1 MLTFNDMKK
10 IAVVLFAISA
20 IYTFHSCTE
29 DFLEVPPYG
38 TYTLDNLT
46 KKDAINKLLI
56 GCYSRLMGEANAHAD
71 LFWGPAQL
79 LLSSV
84 HGGDLMKG
92 GPSKGDLSQ
101 WQEYNEFKI
110 TTGNAY
116 VLDYWKSAYDAIFR
130 INLVLNQLTKNT
142 DMTDAEKLQVTAE
155 ARFLRAHY
163 YFYLKRTFNNIPYI
177 DETAVDPRVP
187 NTVDNDGA
195 TFVNIWPQ
203 ICEDMDFARKNLPLT
218 QTDLG
223 RPNKWAADCYYAK
236 LLIWR
241 ANFGDLTSAA
251 YTEALTIL
259 NDVMANGKTA
269 KGDKYGLQPY
279 YYYNFSAVYDN
290 SKESVWALQCA
301 VNDGVASTAGV
312 FGTGIKGNP
321 ETKLFCTQAA
331 DGPGWGNGWGF
342 CYPTQFYVD
351 QFRTKPNGLPYLDY
365 YATNANS
372 VKSDY
377 GLSSTDPF
385 TPDTVGL
392 DPRLDWVVGRRGIP
406 FLDYGIMPGRRWIR
420 GPEIG
425 GPYIMKKFNVKNSE
439 MGIYTTSKASFN
451 NAINVCIIRY
461 PDVLLWAAECE
472 ARVGSLANA
481 RNLVNQ
487 VRDRMKQN
495 STNANNWVKLDDG
508 VTNAANYRIDL
519 YPSDGSA
526 EDAFKSIPEALQAI
540 LFERGLE
547 LGLEGHRFWDILRFG
562 VDETYFNAWAAKQNT
577 ALPGQAINTYVYTR
591 VPDAYSPIPT
601 TAIDNSLLNGVA
613 TLTQN
618 PGY

>member
-1 MLTFNDMKK
+1 MKK
-10 IAVVLFAISA
+10 IAVLIFAIGA
-20 IYTFHSCTE
+20 IYTFYSCTE

-38 TYTLDNLT
+38 SYTLDNLT
-46 KKDAINKLLI
+46 SKESINKLLV
-56 GCYSRLMGEANAHAD
+56 GCYSRLNGEMNLHID
-71 LFWGPAQL
+71 IF
-79 LLSSV
+79 SSPGQMV
-84 HGGDLMKG
+84 LGSIHGGDVMKG

-101 WQEYNEFKI
+101 LQEYNEFKI
-110 TTGNAY
+110 TTGNAFL
-116 VLDYWKSAYDAIFR
+116 LDFWKAYHDGVYR
-130 INLVLNQLTKNT
+130 CNLVLNQLAKCTE
-142 DMTDAEKLQVTAE
+142 MTDAEKLQVTAE

-163 YFYLKRTFNNIPYI
+163 YFFLKRTFNNIPFI
-177 DETAVDPRVP
+177 DETITEVRQP
-187 NTVDNDGA
+187 NTVDNDGV

-203 ICEDMDFARKNLPLT
+203 ICADMDFARKNLPTT

-259 NDVMANGKTA
+259 NDVMANGVTVNNL
-269 KGDKYGLQPY
+269 KYGLQSY
-279 YYYNFSAVYDN
+279 YYWNFSAAHEN
-290 SKESVWALQCA
+290 TAESVWAYQHT
-301 VNDGVASTAGV
+301 VNDGISSSAAV
-312 FGTGIKGNP
+312 FGRSTKGNQ

-331 DGPGWGNGWGF
+331 DGPGWTAGWGF
-342 CYPTQFYVD
+342 AGPSQWYVD

-365 YATNANS
+365 YATNPTS

-377 GLSSTDPF
+377 GLYSTDPY

-392 DPRLDWVVGRRGIP
+392 DPRLDWTVGRRGIP
-406 FLDYGIMPGRRWIR
+406 FLDYGIMPGRRWLR
-420 GPEIG
+420 GPEIQ
-425 GPYIMKKFNVKNSE
+425 GPYIYKKFNIKNSE
-439 MGIYTTSKASFN
+439 LGLYCYDKNNIS
-451 NAINVCIIRY
+451 NAINVCLIRY
-461 PDVLLWAAECE
+461 TDVLLWAAECE
-472 ARVGSLANA
+472 ARVGSLTNA
-481 RNLVNQ
+481 RDLVNQ
-487 VRDRMKQN
+487 VRNRMVLN
-495 STNANNWVKLDDG
+495 SDNANNWVKLDDG
-508 VTNAANYRIDL
+508 VTDAAKYRIGL

-526 EDAFKSIPEALQAI
+526 DDAFKSIPEALQAI

-562 VDETYFNAWAAKQNT
+562 VDETYFTAWAVKQNE
-577 ALPGQAINTYVYTR
+577 AMPGQAINTYVYTR

-601 TAIDNSLLNGVA
+601 TAIDNSMVGGKA